1 MEDDGGMELRG
12 EIREGK
18 ARVVL
23 IADSAALVR
32 KTVQVEQRCNFDKD
46 CMKQDKY
53 KLAYAESKARDQCDA
68 GVDHC
73 DPLVVDGY
81 QGSSIMP
88 ATLFDSELGSDEHGE
103 GSTAV
108 LFAGGVGKVQLR
120 NTGCALASSSH
131 GPTVA
136 GLVGRDTIVEGCLG
150 LLILFLT
157 QKRMEP

>member
-1 MEDDGGMELRG
+1 MELRG

-136 GLVGRDTIVEGCLG
+136 GSVGRDTIVEGCLIIG
-150 LLILFLT
+150 LLILFLM